1 MPNNQL
7 ITELVYLYVQLHR
20 TLRRSIETIRL
31 GYLGVVAD
39 TATTPETVCLSR
51 AHGMKAALNV
61 DDLAG
66 CCRKPVRH
74 QRKHGLRNGNGV

>member
-7 ITELVYLYVQLHR
+7 ITELVSLYVQLQR

-39 TATTPETVCLSR
+39 TATTPETVC
-51 AHGMKAALNV
+51 
-61 DDLAG
+61 
-66 CCRKPVRH
+66 
-74 QRKHGLRNGNGV
+74 